1 MRILI
6 VEDEEKMDKALR
18 TGLEPDEFSVTVAH
32 TGEDGFFRASTEA
45 YDLVILDLMLPRRD
59 GMEVLTALR
68 QRSISIP
75 VLILT
80 SKDTVKD
87 RVGGLRTS
95 GSQNLAVF
103 EAHAFVRQAIQ
114 SLSKEDA
121 PKSARCEDGS
131 VTNG

>member
-1 MRILI
+1 
-6 VEDEEKMDKALR
+6 
-18 TGLEPDEFSVTVAH
+18 
-32 TGEDGFFRASTEA
+32 
-45 YDLVILDLMLPRRD
+45 MLPRRD